1 MKFKNTKTKDKK
13 MNKRIFTRGGRLY
26 LDCQENGTRKRVA
39 TGLKDGKTA
48 RDFAKKHFALFFKDK
63 AQALQKWDEFANK
76 AFDRAQMSKSD
87 FAFSK
92 LAKKG
97 DEKFFIAQILD
108 KLQAEKSF
116 LKIRT
121 QQNFKS
127 DKKSILEFCEQNALF
142 DIRHFS
148 REHCVGFTQFLREKD
163 LGKESILGR
172 LKTLGQCLKFALA
185 SGLIDKNPYFVPK
198 MSDFAPKEQIEPF
211 NLDEAQMLI
220 KAASG
225 ELKSYLIIAFF
236 TGARTGEILGLK
248 FSDIDFA
255 KNEICILRTKHS
267 SGQVENTP
275 KTNKARVID
284 MLAPVKNELLAM
296 KGGGEFVFNIKS
308 DKLHKDFY
316 ELCER
321 VGAKAQRLYNT
332 RHSFASI
339 MLSRGEEPAW
349 VGLKMLGHAT
359 LSTTFK
365 YYAKYLP
372 RSVQMRASFVNEL
385 DLGVDEPNLFKN
397 LA

>member
-1 MKFKNTKTKDKK
+1 
-13 MNKRIFTRGGRLY
+13 MNKRLFTRGGRLY

-87 FAFSK
+87 FALSK

-148 REHCVGFTQFLREKD
+148 REHCVGFTQFLREKN

-225 ELKSYLIIAFF
+225 ELKSYLIVAFF

-248 FSDIDFA
+248 FSDIDFE
-255 KNEICILRTKHS
+255 KDEIHILRTKHS
-267 SGQVENTP
+267 SGKVENTP

-296 KGGGEFVFNIKS
+296 SGAKDEFVFSIKS

-316 ELCER
+316 TLCER
-321 VGAKAQRLYNT
+321 VGLKAQRLYNT
-332 RHSFASI
+332 RHAFASI
-339 MLSRGEEPAW
+339 MFSRGEDAAW

-372 RSVQMRASFVNEL
+372 KSVQVRASFVNEL
-385 DLGVDEPNLFKN
+385 DLGVDEPNLFEN